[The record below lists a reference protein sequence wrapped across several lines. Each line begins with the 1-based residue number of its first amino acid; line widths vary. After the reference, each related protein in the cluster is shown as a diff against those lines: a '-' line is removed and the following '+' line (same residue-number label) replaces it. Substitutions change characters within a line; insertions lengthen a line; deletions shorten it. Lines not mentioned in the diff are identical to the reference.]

1 MSSCHQFVHNSM
13 SGWTHNYLVFRLWF
27 CRRLL
32 PFINLPAATE
42 WGSRNGNYDLTAG
55 ITTAALHGEEEGG
68 RRVDDCGWKY
78 FIYNPHVGKYPKEQQ
93 SIIIWEE
100 GNTIT
105 CNDSDYCRRRR
116 RETMG
121 VIKWRQEL
129 LSLLYWCLMAAAED
143 EEEAHHPSKTTISV
157 QIYLLCLLHYT
168 HPLVTS
174 SSSFSSCSAFFH
186 PYFLLILTSFL
197 SSGTTESVSSEF
209 YFNSVSRTIR
219 YGTWTFVNK

>member
-1 MSSCHQFVHNSM
+1 M

-27 CRRLL
+27 CRRRLL

-68 RRVDDCGWKY
+68 RRVDDCGKY

-129 LSLLYWCLMAAAED
+129 LSLLYWCLMAGGSRRRRRSPPSIQD
-143 EEEAHHPSKTTISV
+143 YNFRPNLFTVSPILHPPTHHLLVFLFRLLPSI
-157 QIYLLCLLHYT
+157 
-168 HPLVTS
+168 
-174 SSSFSSCSAFFH
+174 FSPH
-186 PYFLLILTSFL
+186 PYFLPFLWHHRKCWFWILF
-197 SSGTTESVSSEF
+197 
-209 YFNSVSRTIR
+209 
-219 YGTWTFVNK
+219 